1 MAPVKIL
8 LTGVPGCGKT
18 TAIQRALSRLVID
31 AGGFFTQEIRE
42 VGVRKGFKIITLDG
56 REGVLAH
63 VNIIGRPRVG
73 KYGVN
78 LVDLDE
84 IGVGSIKQAIREREL
99 VVIDEIGPMELYST
113 YFRQAVLEAL
123 EGNVYVLGTIAR
135 RGNPF
140 CDAIKVRP
148 DVTLIEIDRTNR
160 EQVVERV
167 IDLIQGRAI

>member
-1 MAPVKIL
+1 
-8 LTGVPGCGKT
+8 
-18 TAIQRALSRLVID
+18 
-31 AGGFFTQEIRE
+31 
-42 VGVRKGFKIITLDG
+42 
-56 REGVLAH
+56 LAH